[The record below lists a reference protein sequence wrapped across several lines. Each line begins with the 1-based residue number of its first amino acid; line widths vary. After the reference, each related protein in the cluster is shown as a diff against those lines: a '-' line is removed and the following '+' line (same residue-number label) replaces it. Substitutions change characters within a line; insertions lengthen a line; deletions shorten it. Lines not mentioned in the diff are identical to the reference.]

1 MDDDFNFEPIPGLPE
16 KLPVGEEILWQGRPT
31 FLRLAWHSFGI
42 IWITAYVLLA
52 IISHLIQSILGLHEH
67 SFLPVFSFYF
77 LNWAGVSLI
86 LSVLAY
92 FQIRSTIYTITNKR
106 VVLRIGAAL
115 PITFNIPFKQISSV
129 GVRTYGKT
137 GSIALA
143 LSGSN
148 KISYISCWPHARPWC
163 FAKPEPSLI
172 FLENIDVT
180 SQILRN
186 AMHEELGYTE
196 VGKDEQNIKSR
207 IFSRKLKKTV
217 LIA

>member
-1 MDDDFNFEPIPGLPE
+1 ML
-16 KLPVGEEILWQGRPT
+16 
-31 FLRLAWHSFGI
+31 SFFCFF
-42 IWITAYVLLA
+42 TCC
-52 IISHLIQSILGLHEH
+52 ISVFCL
-67 SFLPVFSFYF
+67 FSFYF
-77 LNWAGVSLI
+77 LNWVGVSSI
-86 LSVLAY
+86 LGVLAY

-143 LSGSN
+143 LSGNN

-172 FLENIDVT
+172 FLENIDDAARFPFDPLLPCDSIHHELRPCLLYT
-180 SQILRN
+180 SD
-186 AMHEELGYTE
+186 AA
-196 VGKDEQNIKSR
+196 DE
-207 IFSRKLKKTV
+207 
-217 LIA
+217 